1 MDEITKKEYYR
12 EKLQEDFLED
22 KRAEERERRNKKN
35 MIYWENQPNA
45 NEVD

>member
-22 KRAEERERRNKKN
+22 KRAEERERRNKN
-35 MIYWENQPNA
+35 NFRFWEYGA
-45 NEVD
+45 NEED